1 MKRIQLQYGIM
12 RVYVCVIACAFCSSV
27 AFAQSTERYSDFV
40 ERVASLPAYE
50 QMYQLLAYQR
60 SHPEQAAVYYRLGE
74 VAYSMLPDK
83 DPLHNYEERAELL
96 YKARLF
102 YGNGLHFMG
111 GRLPRGES
119 FANITPA
126 GKKIEFEDVDAYI
139 RARLDTVKLWRT
151 ETDTIHN
158 RFYRMVDRYET
169 CRQLFLQ
176 FMEKYP
182 SEKLAHLCLT
192 KDDYD
197 NLENL
202 GKLTKQFEQ
211 DKRLFTEALAA
222 SPIKH
227 YNPQFRSVEIAV
239 YRLDGVTSTDFL
251 ANDVPLWDYA
261 SWSQAFLEVQRKN
274 YESMMRNIVQEY
286 TMIDS
291 NVDRFRQRQTVQL
304 KPDYLLPNLI
314 ERYDYQSPIAT
325 FIRLEHLVAG
335 TLEQA
340 VDSLTTEVK
349 LDDGDLSL
357 RISAAIEARQRN
369 DEAIMILNTM
379 QEQINE
385 ATESKYAFFLRRTQ
399 LLTLDRLTDKA
410 KQMVDF
416 HLQLTQLIDQQLRNY
431 ADAYPKQYEEV
442 DISDDQAAS
451 EAAEAAGK

>member
-1 MKRIQLQYGIM
+1 M
-12 RVYVCVIACAFCSSV
+12 RLHVCVCVVALMLSSGES
-27 AFAQSTERYSDFV
+27 FAQSTERYSDLI
-40 ERVASLPAYE
+40 ERIAPLPAYD

-60 SHPEQAAVYYRLGE
+60 SHPEQSAVYYRLGE

-83 DPLHNYEERAELL
+83 DPLHNYDERAELL

-139 RARLDTVKLWRT
+139 RARLDTIKQWRT

-158 RFYRMVDRYET
+158 RFYRMVDRYES

-192 KDDYD
+192 KDDNE
-197 NLENL
+197 NLERL

-211 DKRLFTEALAA
+211 DKQLFVEALTA

-227 YNPQFRSVEIAV
+227 YNPQFRMVEIAV
-239 YRLDGVTSTDFL
+239 YRLDGVTMTDFL
-251 ANDVPLWDYA
+251 VNDVPLWDYA
-261 SWSQAFLEVQRKN
+261 GWTQSFLQVQRQT
-274 YESMMRNIVQEY
+274 YETMMRNVYQEY
-286 TMIDS
+286 AMIDN
-291 NVDRFRQRQTVQL
+291 NVERFRQRQTVQL
-304 KPDYLLPNLI
+304 KLDQLLPDLI
-314 ERYDYQSPIAT
+314 ERFDYQSPIAS
-325 FIRLEHLVAG
+325 FIRLEHLIAN

-349 LDDGDLSL
+349 LSDGELSQ
-357 RISAAIEARQRN
+357 RITAAIEARQRN
-369 DEAIMILNTM
+369 EEAITILNTM
-379 QEQINE
+379 QQQINE

-399 LLTLDRLTDKA
+399 LLTMDRLTDKA
-410 KQMVDF
+410 KQMINF
-416 HLQLTQLIDQQLRNY
+416 HQQLTQLIDQQLRNY
-431 ADAYPKQYEEV
+431 ADAYPKQFEDV

-451 EAAEAAGK
+451 EAAEAAAKH